1 MSTTRIADLPNLSPD
16 QSGQAF
22 PRFGA
27 SGNGNGTTYV
37 PIAAHPNPFES
48 GEPTFKLPSRDIP
61 TRTTEYLHDESIVA
75 NHIPTPVIE
84 TDPICDMERAFITDN
99 APVRS
104 KAKRRAELFWDF
116 VDKFQFPML
125 AGILFFIF
133 GTIRVSN
140 AVSAILRM
148 MHAIGE
154 DGAPTVYG
162 LAVKSVVFAVI
173 LMAVYEGAAYI
184 TADLV

>member
-1 MSTTRIADLPNLSPD
+1 MPQFA
-16 QSGQAF
+16 
-22 PRFGA
+22 
-27 SGNGNGTTYV
+27 V
-37 PIAAHPNPFES
+37 
-48 GEPTFKLPSRDIP
+48 KPS
-61 TRTTEYLHDESIVA
+61 
-75 NHIPTPVIE
+75 
-84 TDPICDMERAFITDN
+84 
-99 APVRS
+99 
-104 KAKRRAELFWDF
+104 AELFWDF